1 MEIKT
6 LFMRKHTYYRKII
19 DLCRFVMHR
28 TLRESL
34 EYIEKNGIKSLFS
47 DALFEMMQINDPG
60 DFAGLGISIQVYSE
74 DRPSYTP
81 HFHMRIKNSE
91 LEISI
96 ETLQILYIKGRKLKV
111 LINDISWDGF
121 RKERKALEKWLLA
134 PSKKIPSYTN
144 YEALCIFWNAENP
157 DNQVKSIQPT
167 VQFVK
172 YGLYCSY
179 PENH

>member
-1 MEIKT
+1 MK
-6 LFMRKHTYYRKII
+6 FMRYLMQKHTYPRKII
-19 DLCRFVMHR
+19 DLYKFVMHR
-28 TLRESL
+28 TLKESL
-34 EYIEKNGIKSLFS
+34 EHIERNGIKSLF
-47 DALFEMMQINDPG
+47 DDTLFEMMQINDPG
-60 DFAGLGISIQVYSE
+60 DFIGLGIDIQVYGL

-96 ETLQILYIKGRKLKV
+96 ETLQILHIKGRKLK
-111 LINDISWDGF
+111 DISWDGF

-157 DNQVKSIQPT
+157 DNQVKNTQPT
-167 VQFVK
+167 VQFVR
-172 YGLYCSY
+172 YGLY
-179 PENH
+179 PENQ

>member
-6 LFMRKHTYYRKII
+6 LFMRKHTYSRKII

-28 TLRESL
+28 TLKESL
-34 EYIEKNGIKSLFS
+34 EHIEKNGIKSLFS
-47 DALFEMMQINDPG
+47 DALFEMMQINDPR
-60 DFAGLGISIQVYSE
+60 DFVGLGIDIQVYGL

-96 ETLQILYIKGRKLKV
+96 ETLQILHIKGRKLK
-111 LINDISWDGF
+111 DISWSGF

-167 VQFVK
+167 AQFVR
-172 YGLYCSY
+172 YELY
-179 PENH
+179 PENR